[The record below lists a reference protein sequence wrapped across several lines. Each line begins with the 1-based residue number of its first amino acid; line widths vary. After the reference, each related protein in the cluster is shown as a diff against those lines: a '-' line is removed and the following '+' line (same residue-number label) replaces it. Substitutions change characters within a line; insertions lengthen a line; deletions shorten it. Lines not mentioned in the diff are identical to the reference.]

1 MQIEPRHVPSCSKP
15 KPRSVG
21 GKVPVQTTASDHSED
36 VFFHRSTCVC
46 TSALESLVHQTPW
59 SKAKAG
65 VKQSFLTS
73 DLQRDQTSHC
83 ISSVGP
89 CLTTGSDRGHGEETE
104 ASLDSSH
111 ERPNLPSTTSPSRL
125 LHLDFPDRLGKCC
138 ARSQWSQKMR
148 SGSRPLGPASQM
160 GGLATV
166 FVSII
171 SHRCGWC
178 VLVGPPAGLAMPCKT
193 KEDAAQEMRCSPCAG
208 EFLKKLII

>member
-21 GKVPVQTTASDHSED
+21 GKLPVQTTASDHSED

-166 FVSII
+166 LSASYHIDAVGACWLA
-171 SHRCGWC
+171 HLRAWQCRARPRKMQLRRCD
-178 VLVGPPAGLAMPCKT
+178 VLR
-193 KEDAAQEMRCSPCAG
+193 AQAS
-208 EFLKKLII
+208 F